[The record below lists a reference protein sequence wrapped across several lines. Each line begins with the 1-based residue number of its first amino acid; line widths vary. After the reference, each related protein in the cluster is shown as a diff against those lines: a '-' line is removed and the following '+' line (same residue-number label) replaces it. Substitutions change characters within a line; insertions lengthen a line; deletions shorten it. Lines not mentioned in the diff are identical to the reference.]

1 MKVLSIVGARP
12 EFVQATM
19 VTRAIQEKHQ
29 EILVHTGQHYDI
41 SLSRTFFDEL
51 EIPSPDYNL
60 NVGSKSHARQTGEIM
75 MRLEELLQEENPD
88 IVIIRGDTNS
98 TMASAL
104 AASKLNIPI
113 AHIEAGERSYNR
125 NMPEEINR
133 LVTDKLADIHFCT
146 SQKAMQHLASE
157 GITESVYWVGDVM
170 LDAMF
175 YYRPISYRRSKI
187 LTKLKLNPKKYCLVT
202 IHRAN
207 NTDDLHR
214 LSNIVEILNE
224 ASETIVF
231 PVHPRTVKALSNVET
246 ALEKHV
252 KLIGPV
258 GYLDM
263 IQLEENARLIATDS
277 GGVQREAYF
286 LGIPC
291 LTMRDET
298 EWTETVEAGWNK
310 LVGTDPEQVL
320 YNWKNFT
327 SPLDHPPIFGEGIA
341 SQRIAHILGSLDN
354 SAGYQEIVQSNPLK
368 QKNKTTNVREG

>member
-12 EFVQATM
+12 EFIQATM
-19 VTRAIQEKHQ
+19 VSRAIREQHQ

-75 MRLEELLQEENPD
+75 MRLEELLQVENPD
-88 IVIIRGDTNS
+88 IVIVRGDTNS

-104 AASKLNIPI
+104 AASKLKIPI
-113 AHIEAGERSYNR
+113 AHIEAGERSFNR

-133 LVTDKLADIHFCT
+133 LVTDRLADIHFCT
-146 SQKAMQHLASE
+146 SQKAMQHLVSE
-157 GITESVYWVGDVM
+157 GITEAVYWVGDVM

-175 YYRPISYRRSKI
+175 YYRPLAHRRSKI
-187 LTKLKLNPKKYCLVT
+187 LTKLKLNPQKYCLVT

-214 LSNIVEILNE
+214 LSNIVKILNQS
-224 ASETIVF
+224 SETIVF
-231 PVHPRTVKALSNVET
+231 PVHPRTVKSLSNVET
-246 ALEKHV
+246 TLEKHV